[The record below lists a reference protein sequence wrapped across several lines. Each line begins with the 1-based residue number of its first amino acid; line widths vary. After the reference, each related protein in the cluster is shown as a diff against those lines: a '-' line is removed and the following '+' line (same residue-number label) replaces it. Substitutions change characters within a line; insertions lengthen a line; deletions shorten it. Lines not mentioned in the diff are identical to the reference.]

1 MSLSLN
7 SISLNPRQQQVL
19 RATVQRYIATAEP
32 VGSEVLAKE
41 YNLSVSSAT
50 IRNAMGFL
58 ERAGLLYQPHTS
70 AGRVPSDSGYRIY
83 VDQLLPPP
91 ELNYSVEKLRAQQSA
106 WGGWSFEA
114 VLKGAAQIL
123 ASLSGCITLITLPM
137 ARTLELRHVQLV
149 QVSADRAMLIVVTD
163 TYETQSTLLD
173 LPADPA
179 HDLAEPR
186 DPDQLTRE
194 LQILSNFL
202 SEHLRGKALADLATL
217 DWSELGQEFQRYG
230 TLLSSVARDL
240 DRRLSQTHL
249 PTQMMISGVADV
261 MRQPEFSLQQ
271 LQLILQLLEGE
282 QEQLVPLMFEP
293 SDGLGRRVN
302 IRIGA
307 ENPLAPIQACSL
319 ISTPYQRGDLPI
331 GSVGILGPTRMDY
344 ENAIA
349 LIEATADYLSDR
361 LS

>member
-1 MSLSLN
+1 M
-7 SISLNPRQQQVL
+7 SISLNNRQQQVL

-32 VGSEVLAKE
+32 VGSEILAKE

-163 TYETQSTLLD
+163 TYETQSMLLD
-173 LPADPA
+173 LPVADSEDA
-179 HDLAEPR
+179 R
-186 DPDQLTRE
+186 DPELLTRE
-194 LQILSNFL
+194 LQVLSNFL
-202 SEHLRGKALADLATL
+202 SEQLRGKALADLATL
-217 DWSELGQEFQRYG
+217 DWSELGQEFQRYS

-240 DRRLSQTHL
+240 DRRLSQTNL

-293 SDGLGRRVN
+293 TDGPGRRVN